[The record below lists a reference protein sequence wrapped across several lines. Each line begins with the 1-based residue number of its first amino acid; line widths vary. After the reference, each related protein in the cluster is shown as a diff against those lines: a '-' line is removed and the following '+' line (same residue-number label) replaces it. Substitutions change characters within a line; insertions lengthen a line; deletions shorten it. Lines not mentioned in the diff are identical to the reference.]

1 MDLKERRLFFS
12 FCNLLANVS
21 HSQRK
26 CLIET
31 VTLQQVKGL
40 HELAFNIIVNDSIGV
55 ENFDESRKKV
65 LDKNL
70 DALKRLASKTVSL
83 SEKRDVVIKHGD
95 LLKTLCEIGADFLA
109 DHIGGT

>member
-1 MDLKERRLFFS
+1 
-12 FCNLLANVS
+12 
-21 HSQRK
+21 
-26 CLIET
+26 
-31 VTLQQVKGL
+31 
-40 HELAFNIIVNDSIGV
+40 
-55 ENFDESRKKV
+55 V